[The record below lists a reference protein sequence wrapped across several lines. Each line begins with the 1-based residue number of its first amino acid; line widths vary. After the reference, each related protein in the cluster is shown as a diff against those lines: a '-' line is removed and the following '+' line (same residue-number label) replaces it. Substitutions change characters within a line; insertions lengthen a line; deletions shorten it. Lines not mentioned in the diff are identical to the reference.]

1 MADFNLSGKVAW
13 VTGGGS
19 GLGRGA
25 AEALAAAGARVVL
38 SGRRGVVLEEAA
50 RTLAAAGGSADW
62 IACDVSRVPD
72 IHQAAAELQ
81 KRHERLDILVNS
93 AGVNRRA
100 PSLDLAEEDWDW
112 VVDINLKGTFFCCQA
127 AGRVM
132 KARGSGKII
141 NIASLASEISFPNIA
156 AYASSKGGVRQL
168 TKTLAVEWAPYRI
181 NVNAIGPGWFRTDLN
196 EELFQN
202 PAWVERVSARIPW
215 GRTGIPGDLGGL
227 VVFLASPASDYITGE
242 VIYVDGG
249 ALAG

>member
-25 AEALAAAGARVVL
+25 AEALAAAGATVVL
-38 SGRRGVVLEEAA
+38 SGRRSVVLEEAA

-81 KRHERLDILVNS
+81 RRHGRLDILVNS

-127 AGRVM
+127 AGR
-132 KARGSGKII
+132 
-141 NIASLASEISFPNIA
+141 
-156 AYASSKGGVRQL
+156 VRQL

-215 GRTGIPGDLGGL
+215 GRTGMPGDLGGL